1 MKMILQFLNPWLWLR
16 RRTGGRCVTKQGN
29 GVGNAGASPEA
40 LRLPSSLTSPRAPK
54 DVDAL
59 MSAARDR
66 LTQLRASAQ
75 TRHRPEAVVPPT
87 VFDESV
93 FDEFT
98 MQHGGAAQQPPDG
111 ELRTVLLPRDE
122 AYAATIYL
130 PRTDASAATAGSR

>member
-40 LRLPSSLTSPRAPK
+40 LRLPSSPTSPNH
-54 DVDAL
+54 VDEL
-59 MSAARDR
+59 TSAARAR
-66 LTQLRASAQ
+66 LTRLRANAQ
-75 TRHRPEAVVPPT
+75 MRHRPEAVVPPT

-98 MQHGGAAQQPPDG
+98 MQRGGAAQQPPDG

-122 AYAATIYL
+122 AYAATVYL
-130 PRTDASAATAGSR
+130 PRADASAATAGSR